1 MHLNKALYQR
11 HLYKQQAYRLTHMPL
26 LMIGIELNA
35 KMQPLPTIQ
44 NLKTPDTL
52 KHLDKDNTWAVPNG
66 PENKHMLV
74 HKSMCGQFV
83 STAFCKMAVERF
95 MKVEKLGSTNEFGNI
110 KINSFAVC
118 D

>member
-1 MHLNKALYQR
+1 MHLYKALYQS
-11 HLYKQQAYRLTHMPL
+11 HLYTQQAYRLASIPFLRM
-26 LMIGIELNA
+26 GIELKA
-35 KMQPLPTIQ
+35 KIQQVPTIQ

-66 PENKHMLV
+66 PENKPMLM
-74 HKSMCGQFV
+74 HKSIGGQFV

-95 MKVEKLGSTNEFGNI
+95 MKVEKLGSTNEFGDT